1 MEIKQARFLISNSDA
16 DRCPVAD
23 RPEYAF
29 VGRSNVG
36 KSSLINLLTNNHS
49 LAKTSSTP
57 GKTQLINHFIINES
71 WYLVDLP
78 GYGYARAPHTERI
91 KWEKF
96 FRKYILERSNLC
108 CLFVL
113 VDIRHDALPSD
124 LTFME
129 WLGKNQIP
137 FSIVFTKSDKIKPAA
152 VDSVI
157 KRYLQVLSERWEP
170 LPGYFVTS
178 SANSSGKIEILKF
191 IDQVNKTWK
200 FH

>member
-23 RPEYAF
+23 KPEYAF

-49 LAKTSSTP
+49 LARTSSTP

-96 FRKYILERSNLC
+96 YQMDQYTVLNLFCWNDFMYRTFFFIL
-108 CLFVL
+108 F
-113 VDIRHDALPSD
+113 
-124 LTFME
+124 
-129 WLGKNQIP
+129 Q
-137 FSIVFTKSDKIKPAA
+137 
-152 VDSVI
+152 
-157 KRYLQVLSERWEP
+157 
-170 LPGYFVTS
+170 
-178 SANSSGKIEILKF
+178 
-191 IDQVNKTWK
+191 
-200 FH
+200 